1 MEEGQV
7 PLSLCGGSCLYW
19 GMPQWQRPSSED
31 GHTEKALLQ
40 KMKGLYTDI
49 PMQLLE
55 ARTHVQELYRE
66 WLEGT
71 TPSVSRKPCTPLT
84 RAQGNPLTAET
95 SSDEVRKTGRQAC
108 QLPEDGGADLCGN
121 QRHLKKTAQLS
132 FYCFDFSESSAPPIC
147 QPPLPS
153 VQCGALFIMC
163 MIEIF

>member
-1 MEEGQV
+1 MEVLVCVGVCLNGRGQA
-7 PLSLCGGSCLYW
+7 
-19 GMPQWQRPSSED
+19 QTED
-31 GHTEKALLQ
+31 GHIEKALLQ

-49 PMQLLE
+49 SVQLLE

-71 TPSVSRKPCTPLT
+71 TPSASRKPCTPLT

-95 SSDEVRKTGRQAC
+95 SSDEVKKTGRQAC

-147 QPPLPS
+147 QQPLPS
-153 VQCGALFIMC
+153 VQCGTLFIMC